1 MALVRWNPWAGMPT
15 LPTLQERINRVFE
28 DIFPAA
34 GEREDFGLMDWRP
47 VVDTYEKEDAVMI
60 KADLPGVKK
69 EDISIDI
76 RQNVLTL
83 SGERS
88 HEKDIREDQ
97 FHRRERYFG
106 RFQRSFTLPENV
118 DPEHVDARFKDGVLE
133 VRVPK
138 TEKTRAKRIEI
149 K

>member
-1 MALVRWNPWAGMPT
+1 MALARWNPWAGMPS

-28 DIFPAA
+28 DMFP
-34 GEREDFGLMDWRP
+34 GQREEFGLMDWKP
-47 VVDTYEKEDAVMI
+47 VVDTIERDDAVVI

-88 HEKDIREDQ
+88 HEKELKEDQ

-118 DPEHVDARFKDGVLE
+118 DPEHVDAKFKDGVLE

-138 TEKTRAKRIEI
+138 TEKAKAKRIEI